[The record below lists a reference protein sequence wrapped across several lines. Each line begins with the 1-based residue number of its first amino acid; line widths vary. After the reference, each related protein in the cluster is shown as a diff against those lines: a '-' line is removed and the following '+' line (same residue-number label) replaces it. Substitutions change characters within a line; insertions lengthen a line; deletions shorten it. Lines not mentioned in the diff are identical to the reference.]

1 MREQRGQA
9 ETIPPAVSEGSP
21 ASGYEPTQ
29 SNRPAQNDLIISA
42 RDLRR
47 VFGEGDTAVSAVNGI
62 SLDVARGEFLAVV
75 GRSGSGKT
83 TLLNLLSGLDRP
95 TSGQVTFRGS
105 NGLMDL
111 TALSERDLVELR
123 RRNIGFVF
131 QSFGLMPLLSA
142 LENVELPL
150 HIIGTSWR
158 ERRRRAQEALQ
169 MVGLGARS
177 RHRPYELSGG
187 EQQRVSIARAL
198 VTGPD
203 AIFADEP
210 TGELDTTTASS
221 ICDILREV
229 VKERKA
235 TVIVATHDLALAGMS
250 DHVIQIVDGNIDQAG
265 DPASLGL

>member
-1 MREQRGQA
+1 M
-9 ETIPPAVSEGSP
+9 
-21 ASGYEPTQ
+21 
-29 SNRPAQNDLIISA
+29 
-42 RDLRR
+42 
-47 VFGEGDTAVSAVNGI
+47 
-62 SLDVARGEFLAVV
+62 LAVV

-83 TLLNLLSGLDRP
+83 TLLNLMSGLDQP
-95 TSGQVTFRGS
+95 T
-105 NGLMDL
+105 NGKVFFQGRDL
-111 TALSERDLVELR
+111 STMMEADLVELR
-123 RRNIGFVF
+123 RRKISFVF

-150 HIIGTSWR
+150 HISGVSWR
-158 ERRRRAQEALQ
+158 ERRRRAMETLDL
-169 MVGLGARS
+169 VGLGPRA

-221 ICDILREV
+221 ISDILREV
-229 VKERKA
+229 VRERKA

-250 DHVIQIVDGNIDQAG
+250 DQVIQIVDGGVDQAG